1 MARGP
6 FKMKGFSGFGKG
18 TGKDQA
24 NPARL
29 TPGTKPKR
37 DKAAP
42 KKSGAPHITTFG
54 QNTTYDEMEAVD
66 RHNKGHRSG
75 KWADDHTLASGEG
88 KGVMA
93 SDAMDKETNQTT
105 VANLQK
111 KEMEEKKA
119 KKRREAVDEM
129 VKKATTPNIPT
140 KKVSPTKIYSKAK
153 GKRTEY

>member
-1 MARGP
+1 MAKGP

-24 NPARL
+24 KPARL

-42 KKSGAPHITTFG
+42 EKSGAPHITTFG

-75 KWADDHTLASGEG
+75 KWADDHTLASG
-88 KGVMA
+88 A
-93 SDAMDKETNQTT
+93 PTAPDAMDKETNQLT
-105 VANLQK
+105 VANLRK
-111 KEMEEKKA
+111 KEQAEKRRKEVDDMIKKVTTVPALEAMKKKKA
-119 KKRREAVDEM
+119 S
-129 VKKATTPNIPT
+129 PN
-140 KKVSPTKIYSKAK
+140 KIYSKPK
-153 GKRTEY
+153 GKRTKY